1 MTNDMRDW
9 ANMWIKNGQRY
20 AQTVQFTNNEKW
32 FRPSP
37 LPLMGISISISLLG
51 TATGHSPIGLGNSS
65 EGRFHMR
72 IIEDFLTA
80 PHWGVGVSNSIELV
94 TTELC
99 VLSIQRKIVEAELAD
114 AVMLSAKMD
123 NTTTAS
129 DVIIFGLEVLDGRA
143 ANAGFLQLFQPPSHR
158 FFPARKL
165 SWQLMMRTLAGATC
179 GATFRVLSAVHSW

>member
-1 MTNDMRDW
+1 MTNDMRDS

-37 LPLMGISISISLLG
+37 LPLRGISISISLLG

-65 EGRFHMR
+65 KGRFHMR

-114 AVMLSAKMD
+114 AVMLSAK
-123 NTTTAS
+123 N
-129 DVIIFGLEVLDGRA
+129 GQHYYCLRR
-143 ANAGFLQLFQPPSHR
+143 HH
-158 FFPARKL
+158 
-165 SWQLMMRTLAGATC
+165 
-179 GATFRVLSAVHSW
+179 FRP